1 MHDIAELTVLT
12 RVTAELPN
20 SLRIKTEDFQE
31 GWSFVTSGDL
41 HRVDKAVRDCGW
53 HFIWIAES
61 SQRGGVGP
69 TEQVAMASALRLALR
84 RVSPGFN
91 AANIDSIVITKYP
104 WFFIAKIKV
113 YPCQIQQGAVLQIS
127 NGNMP
132 LLRDSVVKPN
142 AVAGTLP
149 ATAV

>member
-1 MHDIAELTVLT
+1 
-12 RVTAELPN
+12 
-20 SLRIKTEDFQE
+20 
-31 GWSFVTSGDL
+31 
-41 HRVDKAVRDCGW
+41 
-53 HFIWIAES
+53 
-61 SQRGGVGP
+61 
-69 TEQVAMASALRLALR
+69 MASALRLALR